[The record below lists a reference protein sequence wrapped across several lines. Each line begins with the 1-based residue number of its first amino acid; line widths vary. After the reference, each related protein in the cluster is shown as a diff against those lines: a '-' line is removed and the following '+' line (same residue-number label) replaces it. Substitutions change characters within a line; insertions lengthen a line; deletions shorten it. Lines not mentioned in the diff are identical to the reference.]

1 MKKNYQIF
9 IGIDVSKSKLDC
21 CVVTDPTATK
31 HQFGIV
37 SNNEKGINQLI
48 TLVKKINTK
57 ALETL
62 YCLENTGVYSMP
74 LCYWL
79 QASEQNYWTEDALQ
93 IKRAKGITRG
103 KNDKADSKD
112 IAFYAISH
120 LHLYEPSLL
129 PENDFLELK
138 LILAEREKLV
148 KAIGAFKRTNEN
160 KDFLPKEILKSVLA
174 HNKKT
179 VQGLQKQLV
188 TIEKLLQDLVNKNPV
203 FKQQQ
208 ELLMSIPGVGMQT
221 TCNLIAV
228 TNAFTSFKDWRKL
241 ACYCGVAPF
250 KHQSG
255 TSIKGRTKVSHIA
268 NKKMKSL
275 LNMAALSAKK
285 CDTEIKAY
293 YERKVAEGKN
303 KMSVMNAI
311 RCKIISR
318 AFAVIERKTPFVNIQ
333 KFKTAS

>member
-9 IGIDVSKSKLDC
+9 IGIDVSKSKLDYC
-21 CVVTDPTATK
+21 IVTDPTATK

-37 SNNEKGINQLI
+37 PNNEKGIKQLI
-48 TLVKKINTK
+48 ALVKKINVNSLH
-57 ALETL
+57 AL

-138 LILAEREKLV
+138 LILTEREKLV
-148 KAIGAFKRTNEN
+148 KAIGAFTRTNEN
-160 KDFLPKEILKSVLA
+160 KSFLPKEVLKSVLA

-179 VQGLQKQLV
+179 VEGLQKQLV
-188 TIEKLLQDLVNKNPV
+188 AIEKLLQNLVKSNPV

-228 TNAFTSFKDWRKL
+228 TNAFTSFKNWRKL

-255 TSIKGRTKVSHIA
+255 SSIKGKTKVSHIA

-275 LNMAALSAKK
+275 LNMAALAAKK
-285 CDTEIKAY
+285 SDTEIKAY

>member
-9 IGIDVSKSKLDC
+9 IGIDVSKSRLDYC
-21 CVVTDPTATK
+21 IVTDPKATK

-37 SNNEKGINQLI
+37 PNNEKGIKQFI
-48 TLVKKINTK
+48 ALVKNVN
-57 ALETL
+57 AHSLDAL

-79 QASEQNYWTEDALQ
+79 QAAKENYWTEDALQ

-138 LILAEREKLV
+138 LLLAEREKLV
-148 KAIGAFKRTNEN
+148 KSIGAFKRTNEN
-160 KDFLPKEILKSVLA
+160 KDFLPKEVLKSVLA

-179 VQGLQKQLV
+179 VVGLQKQLV
-188 TIEKLLQDLVNKNPV
+188 SIEKLIQDLVNKNPT
-203 FKQQQ
+203 FKKQQD
-208 ELLMSIPGVGMQT
+208 LLLSIPGVGMQT

-255 TSIKGRTKVSHIA
+255 SSIKGKTKVSHIA

-275 LNMAALSAKK
+275 LNMAALAAKK
-285 CDTEIKAY
+285 TDTEIKAY

-318 AFAVIERKTPFVNIQ
+318 AFAVIERETPFVNIQ

>member
-9 IGIDVSKSKLDC
+9 IGIDVSKSKLDYC
-21 CVVTDPTATK
+21 IVTDPTATK

-37 SNNEKGINQLI
+37 PNNEKGIKQLI
-48 TLVKKINTK
+48 ALVKKINVDSLH
-57 ALETL
+57 AL

-138 LILAEREKLV
+138 LILTEREKLV
-148 KAIGAFKRTNEN
+148 KAIGAFTRTNEN
-160 KDFLPKEILKSVLA
+160 KSFLPKEVLKSVLA

-179 VQGLQKQLV
+179 VEGLQKQLV
-188 TIEKLLQDLVNKNPV
+188 AIEKLLQNLVKSNPV

-228 TNAFTSFKDWRKL
+228 TNAFTSFKNWRKL

-255 TSIKGRTKVSHIA
+255 SSIKGKTKVSHIA

-275 LNMAALSAKK
+275 LNMAALAAKK
-285 CDTEIKAY
+285 SDTEIKAY

>member
-9 IGIDVSKSKLDC
+9 IGIDVSKSKLDYC
-21 CVVTDPTATK
+21 MVTDPTATR

-37 SNNEKGINQLI
+37 PNNEKGIKQLI
-48 TLVKKINTK
+48 ALVKKIN
-57 ALETL
+57 AHSLDAL

-74 LCYWL
+74 LRYWL

-120 LHLYEPSLL
+120 LHLYEPTLL

-138 LILAEREKLV
+138 LLLAEREKLV
-148 KAIGAFKRTNEN
+148 KAIGAFNRTNEN
-160 KDFLPKEILKSVLA
+160 KSFLPKEVLKSVLA

-188 TIEKLLQDLVNKNPV
+188 TIEKLLQDLVKSNPV

-228 TNAFTSFKDWRKL
+228 TNAFTSFKNWRKL

-255 TSIKGRTKVSHIA
+255 SSIKGKTKVSHIA

>member
-9 IGIDVSKSKLDC
+9 VGIDVSKNKLDYC
-21 CVVTDPTATK
+21 IVTDPTAPK

-37 SNNEKGINQLI
+37 ANNEKGIKQLI
-48 TLVKKINTK
+48 SLVKKVNTNNTQ
-57 ALETL
+57 TL

-79 QASEQNYWTEDALQ
+79 QAAEENYWSEDALQ
-93 IKRAKGITRG
+93 IKRAKGLTRG
-103 KNDKADSKD
+103 KNDKADSKE

-120 LHLYEPSLL
+120 LHLYVPAFL

-138 LILAEREKLV
+138 LLLSEREKLV
-148 KAIGAFKRTNEN
+148 KAIGAFKRTDEN
-160 KDFLPKEILKSVLA
+160 KDFLPKNVLKSVLA

-179 VQGLQKQLV
+179 VAGLKKQLV
-188 TIEKLLQDLVNKNPV
+188 SIEKLLQELVNNNPT
-203 FKQQQ
+203 FKKQQD
-208 ELLMSIPGVGMQT
+208 LLMSIPGIGMQT
-221 TCNLIAV
+221 TCHLIAV

-241 ACYCGVAPF
+241 ACYCGIAPF
-250 KHQSG
+250 KYQSG
-255 TSIKGRTKVSHIA
+255 TSIKGKTKVSPIA
-268 NKKMKSL
+268 DKKLKSL

-285 CDTEIKAY
+285 CDGEIKEY

-303 KMSVMNAI
+303 KMSVINAI

-318 AFAVIERKTPFVNIQ
+318 AFAVIARETPFVNIK
-333 KFKTAS
+333 KFKMAS

>member
-9 IGIDVSKSKLDC
+9 IGIDVSKSKLDYC
-21 CVVTDPTATK
+21 IVTDPTATK
-31 HQFGIV
+31 HQFGII
-37 SNNEKGINQLI
+37 SNNENGIKQLI
-48 TLVKKINTK
+48 TLVKKVNGDSSD
-57 ALETL
+57 AL

-79 QASEQNYWTEDALQ
+79 QAAKENYWTEDALQ

-179 VQGLQKQLV
+179 VQGLQKQLIA
-188 TIEKLLQDLVNKNPV
+188 IEKLLQDLVNKNPV

-228 TNAFTSFKDWRKL
+228 TSAFTSFKDWRKL

-250 KHQSG
+250 RHQSG
-255 TSIKGRTKVSHIA
+255 TSIKGKTKVSHIA

-275 LNMAALSAKK
+275 LNMAALAAKK

-293 YERKVAEGKN
+293 YEKKVAEGKN

>member
-9 IGIDVSKSKLDC
+9 IGIDVSKSKLDYC
-21 CVVTDPTATK
+21 IVTDPTATK

-37 SNNEKGINQLI
+37 SNNEKGIKQLI
-48 TLVKKINTK
+48 ALVKKINVDSLH
-57 ALETL
+57 AL

-79 QASEQNYWTEDALQ
+79 QALEQNYWTEDALQ

-138 LILAEREKLV
+138 LLLAEREKLV
-148 KAIGAFKRTNEN
+148 KAIGAFNRTIEN
-160 KDFLPKEILKSVLA
+160 KSFLPKEVLKSVLA

-179 VQGLQKQLV
+179 VEGLQKQLV
-188 TIEKLLQDLVNKNPV
+188 AIEKLLQGLVKSNPV

-208 ELLMSIPGVGMQT
+208 DLLMSIPGVGMQT

-255 TSIKGRTKVSHIA
+255 SSIKGKTKVSHIA

-275 LNMAALSAKK
+275 LNMAALAAKK
-285 CDTEIKAY
+285 SDTEIKAY

-318 AFAVIERKTPFVNIQ
+318 AFAVIERETPFVNIQ
-333 KFKTAS
+333 KFKTVS

>member
-9 IGIDVSKSKLDC
+9 IGIDVSKNKLDYC
-21 CVVTDPTATK
+21 IVTDSSSTK

-37 SNNEKGINQLI
+37 TNNEKGIKQLI
-48 TLVKKINTK
+48 ALVKKVNTN
-57 ALETL
+57 ASETL

-79 QASEQNYWTEDALQ
+79 QAGGENYWTEDALQ

-103 KNDKADSKD
+103 KDDKADAKD

-120 LHLYEPSLL
+120 LHLFEPTLL

-160 KDFLPKEILKSVLA
+160 KDFLPKVILKSVLA

-179 VQGLQKQLV
+179 VDGLQKQLV
-188 TIEKLLQDLVNKNPV
+188 AIEKLLQDLVNSNPV
-203 FKQQQ
+203 FKEQQT
-208 ELLMSIPGVGMQT
+208 LLMSIPGIGMQT

-255 TSIKGRTKVSHIA
+255 SSIKGRTKVSPIA

-285 CDTEIKAY
+285 SDAEIKEY
-293 YERKVAEGKN
+293 FERKVA
-303 KMSVMNAI
+303 
-311 RCKIISR
+311 
-318 AFAVIERKTPFVNIQ
+318 
-333 KFKTAS
+333 

>member
-9 IGIDVSKSKLDC
+9 IGIDVSKSKLDYC
-21 CVVTDPTATK
+21 IVTDPTATK
-31 HQFGIV
+31 HQFDIV
-37 SNNEKGINQLI
+37 PNNKKGIKQLI
-48 TLVKKINTK
+48 ALVKKINVDSLH
-57 ALETL
+57 AL

-138 LILAEREKLV
+138 LILTEREKLV
-148 KAIGAFKRTNEN
+148 KAIGAFTRTNEN
-160 KDFLPKEILKSVLA
+160 KSFLPKEVLKSVLA

-179 VQGLQKQLV
+179 VEGLQKQLV
-188 TIEKLLQDLVNKNPV
+188 AIEKLLQNLVKSNPV

-228 TNAFTSFKDWRKL
+228 TNAFTSFKNWRKL

-255 TSIKGRTKVSHIA
+255 SSIKGKTKVSHIA

-275 LNMAALSAKK
+275 LNMAALAAKK
-285 CDTEIKAY
+285 SDTEIKAY

>member
-9 IGIDVSKSKLDC
+9 IGIDVSKSKLDYC
-21 CVVTDPTATK
+21 IVTDPTATK

-37 SNNEKGINQLI
+37 SNNEKGIKQLI
-48 TLVKKINTK
+48 TLVKKVNVDSLD
-57 ALETL
+57 AL

-79 QASEQNYWTEDALQ
+79 QAAEENYWTEDALQ

-179 VQGLQKQLV
+179 VQGLQKQLIA
-188 TIEKLLQDLVNKNPV
+188 IEKLLQDLINKNPV

-255 TSIKGRTKVSHIA
+255 SSIKGKTKVSHIA

-275 LNMAALSAKK
+275 LNMAALAAKK
-285 CDTEIKAY
+285 SDTEIKAY

-318 AFAVIERKTPFVNIQ
+318 AFAVIERETPFVNIQ